1 MAIQINELI
10 IRTTV
15 TDDGSDDKATS
26 GKAPQGSSSKEQK
39 KSSSEALI
47 CECVEKVL
55 EILREQKER

>member
-15 TDDGSDDKATS
+15 TDDGSDSKAAS
-26 GKAPQGSSSKEQK
+26 GPSPKAKEQK
-39 KSSSEALI
+39 KSSTESI
-47 CECVEKVL
+47 INECVEKVL